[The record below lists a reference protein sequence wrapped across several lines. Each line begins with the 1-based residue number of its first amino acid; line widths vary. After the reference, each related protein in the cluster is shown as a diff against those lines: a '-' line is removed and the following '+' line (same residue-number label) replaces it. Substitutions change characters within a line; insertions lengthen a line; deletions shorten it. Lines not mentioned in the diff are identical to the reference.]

1 MNLGMAVCICIKF
14 NLFMRPPCFYFKILG
29 IGESFMRLRFRT
41 FSWQTKLHSYFLTIY
56 PSGRYFEI
64 LISRKL
70 WGLGKHFIWWI
81 IIDWNPFNKCIRR
94 KTTKLG
100 KSCVFF
106 FFYSWCRDFFCW
118 FTILIQKDTFIIMK

>member
-41 FSWQTKLHSYFLTIY
+41 FSWHTKLHSYFLIDL
-56 PSGRYFEI
+56 SIRRNFEI
-64 LISRKL
+64 LIARKI
-70 WGLGKHFIWWI
+70 WGPVKHFKWWI
-81 IIDWNPFNKCIRR
+81 IIDWNPFYKCIRR
-94 KTTKLG
+94 KTSKLG
-100 KSCVFF
+100 KSCVWFF
-106 FFYSWCRDFFCW
+106 FLFLMSWLFCW